1 MEMRR
6 QHVSESELACRLEQ
20 NPKQEDRLLE
30 VTHSS
35 SHDQLNRALTALD
48 KKLEVAVSDAA

>member
-1 MEMRR
+1 
-6 QHVSESELACRLEQ
+6 VSESELACRLEQ

-35 SHDQLNRALTALD
+35 SHDQLNRALTALG